1 MRYNIKKKNLRELW
15 KRVHVIHRTKQ
26 LRQGLRIIHDS
37 HRCKTVQVIISAI
50 SSQKNNDLIY
60 ITKACGM
67 SECNISL

>member
-1 MRYNIKKKNLRELW
+1 MEEGPCNSQNKAAETRPQNNTL
-15 KRVHVIHRTKQ
+15 Q
-26 LRQGLRIIHDS
+26 PQMQN
-37 HRCKTVQVIISAI
+37 VQVIISAI